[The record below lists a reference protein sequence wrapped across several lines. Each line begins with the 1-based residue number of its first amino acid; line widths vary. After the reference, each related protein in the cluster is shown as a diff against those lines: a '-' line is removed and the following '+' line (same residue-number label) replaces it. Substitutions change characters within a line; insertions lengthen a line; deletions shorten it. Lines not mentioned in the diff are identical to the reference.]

1 MKGKRTI
8 RTKRFRKRND
18 EELELLNRA
27 EESENSSSPED
38 DALTDVR
45 TALPAIAIVGRPNV
59 GKSSLF
65 NAILKRRQAIVH
77 FDSGVTRDRVSASG
91 VFDKCRFT
99 LFDTG
104 GLGMYQGEK
113 RGVGFWDRMI
123 EEQVDAAIA
132 SADTILFVVDAQA
145 GLSPLDKG
153 IAAKIRT
160 CGKKVLLVA
169 NKADNAGFELHADE
183 FH

>member
-1 MKGKRTI
+1 MKGRRTV
-8 RTKRFRKRND
+8 RTKRFRKRREEENEVEAMSAVNGEQTPEND
-18 EELELLNRA
+18 A
-27 EESENSSSPED
+27 ETADD

-91 VFDKCRFT
+91 VFDNCRFT

-104 GLGMYQGEK
+104 GITQ
-113 RGVGFWDRMI
+113 
-123 EEQVDAAIA
+123 
-132 SADTILFVVDAQA
+132 
-145 GLSPLDKG
+145 
-153 IAAKIRT
+153 
-160 CGKKVLLVA
+160 
-169 NKADNAGFELHADE
+169 
-183 FH
+183 

>member
-1 MKGKRTI
+1 MKGKRLH
-8 RTKRFRKRND
+8 TKRQYTRRDD
-18 EELELLNRA
+18 ENAFEPDEQQIAGEIAALDAQSKERDDA
-27 EESENSSSPED
+27 ERDPQD

-45 TALPAIAIVGRPNV
+45 SALPSIAIVGRPNV

-91 VFDKCRFT
+91 VFNNCRFT

-113 RGVGFWDRMI
+113 RGIGFWDRMI
-123 EEQVDAAIA
+123 EQQVDAAIA
-132 SADTILFVVDAQA
+132 SADTI
-145 GLSPLDKG
+145 
-153 IAAKIRT
+153 
-160 CGKKVLLVA
+160 
-169 NKADNAGFELHADE
+169 
-183 FH
+183 